1 MVSLREQAGRDD
13 SKRQGGIIHRR
24 DLQGGDALERIFL
37 LEIFSLARRGS
48 RWMGNRYALYIEY
61 GSTAR
66 TNRKDCSFHPG
77 IWNSL
82 GEDKIPS
89 KTEIKGLRIIPRKEA
104 TGNGGTLVDGDG
116 NISYI
121 EENDVLIYQI
131 TFQDTPGK
139 SNYYSLQ
146 IWGDDDHLGVLLD
159 FSVDPVFT
167 QQQGILD
174 EVFGSS
180 MVNWRGRVF
189 SDELFDGKEYTLQV
203 KEQLRSDTKY
213 YTKRH
218 IRLYSL
224 SEPYY
229 QYLLSLQNIENEGIM
244 GGLTNVGL
252 AEPVRIYSNVE
263 GGTGIAGGCQWF
275 ESLVDIKDLIK

>member
-13 SKRQGGIIHRR
+13 SKRQGGIIYRR

-66 TNRKDCSFHPG
+66 TNR
-77 IWNSL
+77 N
-82 GEDKIPS
+82 
-89 KTEIKGLRIIPRKEA
+89 
-104 TGNGGTLVDGDG
+104 DGDG

>member
-13 SKRQGGIIHRR
+13 SKRQGGIIYRR

-37 LEIFSLARRGS
+37 LEIFSLVRRGS

-66 TNRKDCSFHPG
+66 TNRKDSSFYPG
-77 IWNSL
+77 TASA
-82 GEDKIPS
+82 EDKIPS

-174 EVFGSS
+174 EVFGPS